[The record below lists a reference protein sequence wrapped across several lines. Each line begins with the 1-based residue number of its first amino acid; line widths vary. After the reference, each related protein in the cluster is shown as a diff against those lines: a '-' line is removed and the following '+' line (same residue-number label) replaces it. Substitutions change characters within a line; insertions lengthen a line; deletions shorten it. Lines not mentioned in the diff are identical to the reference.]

1 MEKLKVAN
9 GIWWVEVPEADLRV
23 LCGCP
28 EDSVKHLM
36 KRGLIQEKQ
45 KGGVSFETGPNAILL
60 SDTPSQK
67 GSFANLSEFP
77 VLQMLYRQGMI
88 IPNHPN
94 NTGRRPMLIG
104 LEDQVRSQSEYIF
117 RGNYGL
123 ASEEELT
130 AAGMSAA
137 TARESMRV
145 KRWFAFGK
153 IRRTEDLVDMK
164 VVSKAATELVP
175 GVYVHRKGLNR
186 YEFLSGGEAVEVDL
200 NLGPQEEY
208 EAPYDLGS
216 RVIRR
221 EHFSVIHIGEGD
233 GWNPARPCM
242 GSIVCFQGRLY
253 LIDAGPH
260 ILSSL
265 AALGVSV
272 SEIEGIF
279 HTHCHD
285 DHFAGLTSLVRS
297 DRRLRSFA
305 VPWVR
310 ASVEKK
316 LSALMGLDARR
327 FGRFFEIH
335 DLAPGEWT
343 SIDGL
348 EVRPVDSPHPV
359 ETTVLFFRA
368 SWERGYKTYTHLAD
382 LPSVD
387 VLDRMA
393 TKDGRKDGMSPSAR
407 DEFLREMFQPADVK
421 KVDAG
426 GGIIHGRAADFK
438 EDGSRKII
446 FSHMS
451 TPLTEEELELG
462 STAAFGL
469 SDVLIPVRHQAY
481 LLRSAHG
488 YLRSYFPGT
497 PAHELGLFTNC
508 ELTNFN
514 AGTIMIKKGE
524 ANQEIYLI
532 LSGVADVI
540 GREEGFHN
548 RLSAGAL
555 AGELSGFLGEPSHRT
570 FRAASH
576 VTTLRIPCE
585 MYRQFVRRNGLDETV
600 RRVHENRKLL
610 FNSRLFGDMTAF
622 DAQSAIARVMAR
634 RTLARGELAPHS
646 DAQELY
652 LLAEGEVILLSA
664 GLVLETLKPG
674 DHWGEGAVLGGMPAI
689 CEARAETDSVYF
701 AIPGDTLTE
710 LPSVQWNLLESFDR
724 RMKRLRTKFRFEWQD
739 FYSVGIPEIDEQ
751 HRTLFTMI
759 NELAECIEGSGVSA
773 ACREDTTR
781 LLDYTRFHFQQE
793 EKMLSGFGYGRLEE
807 QRSEHARLL
816 SELGKLVA
824 AGAGERPGAQ
834 SPSEFFKDWL
844 IDHTL
849 LEDRRFKVFIS
860 QKSAG

>member
-9 GIWWVEVPEADLRV
+9 GIWWVEVPEADLRI

-28 EDSVKHLM
+28 ADSVKHLM
-36 KRGLIQEKQ
+36 KRGLIQERQ

-94 NTGRRPMLIG
+94 NTGRKPMLIG

-130 AAGMSAA
+130 AAGMPAPV
-137 TARESMRV
+137 ARESMRV
-145 KRWFAFGK
+145 KRWFAFGS
-153 IRRTEDLVDMK
+153 IRRTEDLVDMRA
-164 VVSKAATELVP
+164 VSRAAVELVP

-200 NLGPQEEY
+200 NLGPHEEY
-208 EAPYDLGS
+208 QAPYDLGS
-216 RVIRR
+216 RVVRR
-221 EHFSVIHIGEGD
+221 EYFSVIHIGEGD

-253 LIDAGPH
+253 LIDAGPN
-260 ILSSL
+260 IISSL
-265 AALGVSV
+265 AALGISV
-272 SEIEGIF
+272 NEIEGIF

-310 ASVEKK
+310 ASIEKK
-316 LSALMGLDARR
+316 LSALMGLDAKR
-327 FGRFFEIH
+327 FGRLFEVH
-335 DLAPGEWT
+335 DLASGEWT

-368 SWERGYKTYTHLAD
+368 SWEHGHKTYAHLAD
-382 LPSVD
+382 LPSVQ
-387 VLDRMA
+387 VLDQMA
-393 TKDGRKDGMSPSAR
+393 TKDGRKDGMSPAAR
-407 DEFLREMFQPADVK
+407 ETFLREILQPVDVK

-426 GGIIHGRAADFK
+426 GGIIHGHALDFQG
-438 EDGSRKII
+438 DGSRKVI
-446 FSHMS
+446 FSHLS
-451 TPLTEEELELG
+451 VPLKEEELELG
-462 STAAFGL
+462 STASFGL
-469 SDVLIPVRHQAY
+469 SDILIPVRHQAY
-481 LLRSAHG
+481 LLRSAYR

-497 PAHELGLFTNC
+497 PGHELDLFTNY
-508 ELTNFN
+508 ELATFN
-514 AGTIMIKKGE
+514 AGTIMIKKAE
-524 ANQEIYLI
+524 SNQEIYLI
-532 LSGVADVI
+532 LSGVAEVI
-540 GREEGFHN
+540 AREEGFRN

-555 AGELSGFLGEPSHRT
+555 VGELSGFLGEPSQRT

-576 VTTLRIPCE
+576 VTALRIPCE
-585 MYRQFVRRNGLDETV
+585 TYRQFVSRNGLDETV
-600 RRVHENRKLL
+600 RRVHENRRLL

-622 DAQSAIARVMAR
+622 NAQSAIARVMVR
-634 RTLARGELAPHS
+634 RTLSRGEIAPHT
-646 DAQELY
+646 DARELY
-652 LLAEGEVILLSA
+652 LLGEGEITLLSA
-664 GLVLETLKPG
+664 GLALETLRPG

-689 CEARAETDSVYF
+689 CEAQAERDCVYF
-701 AIPGDTLTE
+701 AIPEETLTE

-739 FYSVGIPEIDEQ
+739 FYSVGVPDIDEQ

-759 NELAECIEGSGVSA
+759 NELAECIEGSGIPV
-773 ACREDTTR
+773 ACRDESAK
-781 LLDYTRFHFQQE
+781 LLAYTRFHFEQE
-793 EKMLSGFGYGRLEE
+793 EKMLAGHGYAGLEE
-807 QRSEHARLL
+807 QHAEHARLL
-816 SELGKLVA
+816 GELGSLVA
-824 AGAGERPGAQ
+824 AGASNRPGAQ

-849 LEDRRFKVFIS
+849 LEDRRFKIFLS
-860 QKSAG
+860 DKTAG